1 MYTYLTLKNAYQL
14 LSYACP
20 AAYTW
25 SAAYGVASAYVLPAM
40 TYTFI
45 NAYPI
50 SIVYPYYAS
59 AYVWWFAYYYYA

>member
-14 LSYACP
+14 LSYAWP
-20 AAYTW
+20 AAY
-25 SAAYGVASAYVLPAM
+25 GFASAYVLPAM